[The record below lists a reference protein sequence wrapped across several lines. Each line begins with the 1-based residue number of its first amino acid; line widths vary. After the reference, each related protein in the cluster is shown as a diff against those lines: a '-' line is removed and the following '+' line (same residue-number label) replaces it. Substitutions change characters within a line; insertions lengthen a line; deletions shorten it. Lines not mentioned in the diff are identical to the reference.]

1 MKKISS
7 KENVIIKKLLK
18 IKRNPEKFAPRLGK
32 LTGEVLLEGP
42 NVVFTA
48 ISAGIKIKAILITE
62 KLLQN
67 KKNHHVIDKILKK
80 GISINIMDMSLM
92 KKLSETVNPQGIIA
106 IAKITAF
113 TLQQISSKNI
123 LVVSDGIQDPA
134 NAGMIIRILDAVGI
148 NFFISLKGSVNPYN
162 PKALRASAG
171 SHFHINIVLSDKQE
185 FINWCKKYKI
195 KIIFTSA
202 DGQVDIFEWNVKPP
216 LALIFGNEA
225 IGISEQIKNF
235 SDFSVKVPIFGKA
248 ESLNVAASAA
258 VILYEIIKKSCCP
271 YFNGQQ

>member
-80 GISINIMDMSLM
+80 EISKS
-92 KKLSETVNPQGIIA
+92 
-106 IAKITAF
+106 KI
-113 TLQQISSKNI
+113 
-123 LVVSDGIQDPA
+123 V
-134 NAGMIIRILDAVGI
+134 
-148 NFFISLKGSVNPYN
+148 
-162 PKALRASAG
+162 
-171 SHFHINIVLSDKQE
+171 
-185 FINWCKKYKI
+185 YK
-195 KIIFTSA
+195 
-202 DGQVDIFEWNVKPP
+202 
-216 LALIFGNEA
+216 
-225 IGISEQIKNF
+225 
-235 SDFSVKVPIFGKA
+235 
-248 ESLNVAASAA
+248 
-258 VILYEIIKKSCCP
+258 
-271 YFNGQQ
+271 